1 MTTKHNWFRVAF
13 MAAVMTAGGAQ
24 VHGVQQ
30 PDAQSADALLGAALH
45 QEEVEGNLE
54 AAIATYQALLARP
67 GTSPALAAA
76 ALVRMAGCYEKLG
89 EPEARETYERVV
101 SEYPDQRVQ
110 VDAARAKLAALNV
123 RATSSDTL
131 TVRELVAN
139 DGNRPWADFD
149 VSRDGHRFVY
159 TDTGDLVTSEPAT
172 GKAHHFYGVHWSN
185 DCETF
190 GSPVLSPDDTRVA
203 YKNFPCRGATTRIEV
218 NTLDGGHRETVYEF
232 ADDRPVNIHDW
243 SADGERLLLSIRAPD
258 DSMFLATLGFA
269 DGTVQRLATLDW
281 SAPQR
286 AQYSPDG
293 RFIAYDSTKNGDRQ
307 IYLMSADGAQERVL
321 VDSSGEDE
329 QPLWTHD
336 GRFLLFR
343 SDRSGK
349 WDLYA
354 LRMHDGKPL
363 GDDVLIKA
371 NLGTGTSLR
380 GITPEGQLFYHELVG
395 GMSVAIAERVE
406 TPRETIE
413 ARILPNVLTIDAR
426 KPDFFSDGRGL
437 AYITGQYGNQK
448 IRITDLEGAI
458 LKDIQLDRRY
468 QPDQL
473 WVSPDGGRL
482 AVKVYDAGVQR
493 LMVLSVETGAV
504 LKVLSPVEGDEYFFN
519 LGWSQDGRRV
529 HLLKKLGGRGDPGP
543 RSLVSIDVET
553 EEVESTTLG
562 TDVQLAFLSPSREH
576 VALIWSADG
585 AWNSNQLRLR
595 SLSDGSEKRLAG
607 PAISSFVVWEAD
619 SRRLFYLK
627 WDDTRL
633 YSYSLDTEEETVLVE
648 DMKDLI
654 PKAASPDGQYW
665 AFENRGVWDEHIWV
679 LENFLPERAD
689 VSASR

>member
-1 MTTKHNWFRVAF
+1 MTPTRVWI
-13 MAAVMTAGGAQ
+13 TT
-24 VHGVQQ
+24 
-30 PDAQSADALLGAALH
+30 LLLS
-45 QEEVEGNLE
+45 
-54 AAIATYQALLARP
+54 ALLAVP
-67 GTSPALAAA
+67 GTALGQVSAEVALRAAMETETVEGDLRGAIEQYRTIAEGDDRGLAAA

-89 EPEARETYERVV
+89 EPAARETYERVV
-101 SEYPDQRVQ
+101 SEYPNQRDQ

-131 TVRELVAN
+131 TVRELVPN
-139 DGNRPWADFD
+139 DGSRPGADFD

-159 TDTGDLVTSEPAT
+159 TQVGDLVTSEPDT
-172 GKAHHFYGVHWSN
+172 GEAHHFYGVHWSN

-203 YKNFPCRGATTRIEV
+203 YKNFPCRGETTRIEV

-269 DGTVQRLATLDW
+269 DRTVQRLATLDW

-293 RFIAYDSTKNGDRQ
+293 QFIAYDSTKNGDRQ

-321 VDSSGEDE
+321 VDSPGEDD

-343 SDRSGK
+343 SDRSGH

-354 LRMHDGKPL
+354 LRIHDGKPL

-406 TPRETIE
+406 TPRETIQ
-413 ARILPNVLTIDAR
+413 ARILPKVLALDTR
-426 KPDFFSDGRGL
+426 RPDFIPDGSGL
-437 AYITGQYGNQK
+437 AYLAGHYGDHK
-448 IRITDLEGAI
+448 LRITDLKGEI
-458 LKDIQLDRRY
+458 LQDIPVDRRY
-468 QPDQL
+468 GSPGTPKF
-473 WVSPDGGRL
+473 SPDGARL
-482 AVKVYDAGVQR
+482 TVPVYDAGIRR
-493 LMVLSVETGAV
+493 LLVLSAETGAL
-504 LKVLSPVEGDEYFFN
+504 LKVLSPVEGDEYFFS

-529 HLLKKLGGRGDPGP
+529 HLLKKLDGP
-543 RSLVSIDVET
+543 SGPVTRSLVSIDVET

-576 VALIWSADG
+576 VALVMG
-585 AWNSNQLRLR
+585 GGGGWNSNYLVLR
-595 SLSDGSEKRLAG
+595 SLADGSEKRLAG

-633 YSYSLDTEEETVLVE
+633 YSFSLDTEEETVLVE

-654 PKAASPDGQYW
+654 PEAASPDGKYW